1 MEDELIKKNDEFEKI
16 KNENKKI
23 LQSISLIHDC
33 FITMEEDF
41 KNINNI
47 NTKLS
52 NGFEIWIQQQKEI
65 IRNAIEKKNNEITF
79 NDCFISESI
88 KNDVEKLSQNFPKIM
103 KIKKIKSDNN
113 LNNFLQ
119 KIIIKQKENSISKK
133 EKNIHDINEFKMNI
147 QIGNLKEKK
156 VENNNNN
163 NETII
168 SLGTIMEQPSR
179 EEKDNIHLKS
189 FGNINQINNELKSNE
204 IVLKDNESKK
214 INYAFEKM
222 KKSIEEKNLNI
233 SKNIDNI
240 IINNNFKTF
249 VNETQ
254 IYKQKLENYK
264 NSKNNNSNKSKN
276 ENEIKYQILSQD
288 VNKIKDKI
296 YNSINTQ
303 NIIINNNNNNFI
315 INEKNIQTPSFANI
329 KPLNYSNNKISKNK
343 SSKQDFT
350 FSKINKNNNLQSQK
364 SQNTKEKSKNN
375 KLIILNN
382 YIESSPMIEE
392 WKNPLSI
399 STNNNLFDNLQLSEY
414 NKNKID
420 NNNNINNDIKNI
432 YSDIQERDY
441 SISDLSSNDSIN
453 DEINPNKFIPEWAK
467 DKKYIEEQIKKQ
479 NENENYYKEIFGK
492 FVIEKLNL
500 NMIFETMN
508 EKYNLRHSTAD
519 WKYDIS
525 NKNNNNIINYQHL
538 NENSNIFPQTNR
550 QLHFSGLKN
559 N

>member
-1 MEDELIKKNDEFEKI
+1 MEDDLKKKNNEFKT
-16 KNENKKI
+16 ENIKI
-23 LQSISLIHDC
+23 LQSLSLVHDC
-33 FITMEEDF
+33 FLTMEEDF
-41 KNINNI
+41 NNINNI
-47 NTKLS
+47 NTKLT

-65 IRNAIEKKNNEITF
+65 FRNAKETKNNKITF

-88 KNDVEKLSQNFPKIM
+88 KKDIELLSENFPKIM
-103 KIKKIKSDNN
+103 NIKKIKSDHN
-113 LNNFLQ
+113 LDNFLN
-119 KIIIKQKENSISKK
+119 KIIIKQKENSILKK
-133 EKNIHDINEFKMNI
+133 EKNINDLNEFIMNI

-156 VENNNNN
+156 VEMDNLNKNN

-264 NSKNNNSNKSKN
+264 NSKNNISNKTKN
-276 ENEIKYQILSQD
+276 EDKTKFQLLTQD
-288 VNKIKDKI
+288 VNKVKEKI
-296 YNSINTQ
+296 YNSINSQ
-303 NIIINNNNNNFI
+303 NEILIINNNNNN
-315 INEKNIQTPSFANI
+315 NEKNIQTPSFANI
-329 KPLNYSNNKISKNK
+329 KPLNYSTNKIQNNKIN
-343 SSKQDFT
+343 KQDFT
-350 FSKINKNNNLQSQK
+350 FSKILKNNNLQCQK
-364 SQNTKEKSKNN
+364 SQKTIEKSKNSKIN
-375 KLIILNN
+375 NLNN
-382 YIESSPMIEE
+382 FIESSPMIEE

-399 STNNNLFDNLQLSEY
+399 STNNNLFNNLQFSE
-414 NKNKID
+414 KNKTNKD
-420 NNNNINNDIKNI
+420 NDINSNINNYFNNLNF
-432 YSDIQERDY
+432 ERDY
-441 SISDLSSNDSIN
+441 SISDISSNDSIN

-467 DKKYIEEQIKKQ
+467 NEKYIEEQIKKQ

-492 FVIEKLNL
+492 FIIEKLNL
-500 NMIFETMN
+500 NMIFESMN
-508 EKYNLRHSTAD
+508 EKYNLRNSTAD

-525 NKNNNNIINYQHL
+525 NKNNNNNIINYQHL
-538 NENSNIFPQTNR
+538 NENSNFFPQTNR

-559 N
+559 Y

>member
-88 KNDVEKLSQNFPKIM
+88 KNDIEKLSENFPKIM
-103 KIKKIKSDNN
+103 NIKKIKSDNN
-113 LNNFLQ
+113 LQTFLN

-133 EKNIHDINEFKMNI
+133 EKNINDLNEFNMNI

-156 VENNNNN
+156 VEINDLNQIN

-179 EEKDNIHLKS
+179 EEKDNNYFKS
-189 FGNINQINNELKSNE
+189 FGNINQNNNEVKSNE
-204 IVLKDNESKK
+204 LVLKDNESKK
-214 INYAFEKM
+214 INNAFEIM
-222 KKSIEEKNLNI
+222 KKSIEKKNL
-233 SKNIDNI
+233 KKTKQIDNI
-240 IINNNFKTF
+240 KVNNTLKTF

-264 NSKNNNSNKSKN
+264 ISKTISSNKLKN
-276 ENEIKYQILSQD
+276 ENKIKDQILSED
-288 VNKIKDKI
+288 VNKIKEKI
-296 YNSINTQ
+296 YNSINPQ
-303 NIIINNNNNNFI
+303 NELLIIKNNNNS
-315 INEKNIQTPSFANI
+315 EKNIQTPSFANI
-329 KPLNYSNNKISKNK
+329 KPLNYSNNKIPNNNINK
-343 SSKQDFT
+343 QEFT
-350 FSKINKNNNLQSQK
+350 FSKIIKNNNLQKPQK
-364 SQNTKEKSKNN
+364 TIEKSKNSKIN
-375 KLIILNN
+375 KLNN
-382 YIESSPMIEE
+382 FIESSPMIEE
-392 WKNPLSI
+392 WKNPLRI
-399 STNNNLFDNLQLSEY
+399 STNNNLFNNLQFSQ
-414 NKNKID
+414 NSKTKN
-420 NNNNINNDIKNI
+420 NFNNDNF
-432 YSDIQERDY
+432 ERDY
-441 SISDLSSNDSIN
+441 SITDISSNDSFN
-453 DEINPNKFIPEWAK
+453 DEINSNKFIPEWAK
-467 DKKYIEEQIKKQ
+467 DEKYIEEQIKKQ

>member
-179 EEKDNIHLKS
+179 EEKDNIHFKS
-189 FGNINQINNELKSNE
+189 FGNLNQNKELKNNEIIIKE
-204 IVLKDNESKK
+204 NESKK

-222 KKSIEEKNLNI
+222 KKSIEEKNLNV
-233 SKNIDNI
+233 SKKIDNI
-240 IINNNFKTF
+240 KVNNTLKTF

-467 DKKYIEEQIKKQ
+467 NEKYIEEQIKKQ

>member
-1 MEDELIKKNDEFEKI
+1 MEDDLKKKNNEFKT
-16 KNENKKI
+16 ENIKI
-23 LQSISLIHDC
+23 LQSLSLVHDC
-33 FITMEEDF
+33 FLTMEEDF
-41 KNINNI
+41 NNINNI
-47 NTKLS
+47 NTKLT

-65 IRNAIEKKNNEITF
+65 FRNAKETKNNKITF

-88 KNDVEKLSQNFPKIM
+88 KKDIELLSENFPKIM
-103 KIKKIKSDNN
+103 NIKKIKSDHN
-113 LNNFLQ
+113 LDNFLN
-119 KIIIKQKENSISKK
+119 KIIIKQKENSILKK
-133 EKNIHDINEFKMNI
+133 EKNINDLNEFIMNI

-156 VENNNNN
+156 VEMDNLNKNN

-204 IVLKDNESKK
+204 IVLKNNESKK

-264 NSKNNNSNKSKN
+264 NSKNKTSNKTKN
-276 ENEIKYQILSQD
+276 EDKTKFQLLTQD
-288 VNKIKDKI
+288 VNKVKEKI
-296 YNSINTQ
+296 YNSINSQ
-303 NIIINNNNNNFI
+303 NEILIINNNNNN
-315 INEKNIQTPSFANI
+315 NEKNIQTPSFANI
-329 KPLNYSNNKISKNK
+329 KPLNYSTNKIQNNKIN
-343 SSKQDFT
+343 KQDFT
-350 FSKINKNNNLQSQK
+350 FSKILKNNNLQCQK
-364 SQNTKEKSKNN
+364 SQKTIEKSKNSKIN
-375 KLIILNN
+375 NLNN
-382 YIESSPMIEE
+382 FIESSPMIEE

-399 STNNNLFDNLQLSEY
+399 STNNNLFNNLQFSE
-414 NKNKID
+414 KNKTNKD
-420 NNNNINNDIKNI
+420 NDINSNINNYFNNRNF
-432 YSDIQERDY
+432 ERDY
-441 SISDLSSNDSIN
+441 SISDISSNDSIN

-467 DKKYIEEQIKKQ
+467 NEKYIEEQIKKQ

-492 FVIEKLNL
+492 FIIEKLNL
-500 NMIFETMN
+500 NMIFESMN
-508 EKYNLRHSTAD
+508 EKYNLRNSTAD

-525 NKNNNNIINYQHL
+525 NKNNNNNIINYQHL
-538 NENSNIFPQTNR
+538 NENSNFFPQTNR

-559 N
+559 Y

>member
-179 EEKDNIHLKS
+179 EEKDNIHFKS
-189 FGNINQINNELKSNE
+189 FGNLNQNKELKNHE
-204 IVLKDNESKK
+204 IIIKENESKK

-222 KKSIEEKNLNI
+222 KKSIEEKNLNV
-233 SKNIDNI
+233 SKKIDNI
-240 IINNNFKTF
+240 KINSSLKNLS
-249 VNETQ
+249 NETQ

>member
-179 EEKDNIHLKS
+179 EEKDNIHFKS
-189 FGNINQINNELKSNE
+189 FGNRNQNKELKNNEIIIKE
-204 IVLKDNESKK
+204 NESKK

-222 KKSIEEKNLNI
+222 KKSIEEKNLNV
-233 SKNIDNI
+233 SKKIDNI
-240 IINNNFKTF
+240 KINSSLKNLS
-249 VNETQ
+249 NETQ

>member
-179 EEKDNIHLKS
+179 EEKDNIHFKS
-189 FGNINQINNELKSNE
+189 FGNLNQNKELKNHE
-204 IVLKDNESKK
+204 IIIKENESKK

-222 KKSIEEKNLNI
+222 KKSIEEKNLNV
-233 SKNIDNI
+233 SKKIDNI
-240 IINNNFKTF
+240 KINNSLKNLS
-249 VNETQ
+249 NETQ

>member
-179 EEKDNIHLKS
+179 EEKDNIHFKS
-189 FGNINQINNELKSNE
+189 FGNLNQNKELKNNEIIIKE
-204 IVLKDNESKK
+204 NESKK

-222 KKSIEEKNLNI
+222 KKSIEEKNLNV
-233 SKNIDNI
+233 SKKIDNI
-240 IINNNFKTF
+240 KINSSLKNLS
-249 VNETQ
+249 NETQ

-343 SSKQDFT
+343 SNKQDFT